1 MRLVVDASVAVKWV
15 LPELAT
21 ESGTDRAAELL
32 NAVRESRADL
42 VQPPHWLAEVAAV
55 ISRLRPEV
63 ADQAVDLLDAL
74 ELAVEA
80 DPRIY
85 KRASHIARQLDHHL
99 FDTLYHALA
108 LERDAVLVTA
118 DDRYLRKARALGGI
132 VSLGDWVAPAVA
144 ADE

>member
-15 LPELAT
+15 LPEPAT
-21 ESGTDRAAELL
+21 ESDSDRATALL
-32 NAVRESRADL
+32 NAIRESRVEL

-63 ADQAVDLLDAL
+63 ANQAVDLLHAL
-74 ELAVEA
+74 ELAVEEDA
-80 DPRIY
+80 DIY
-85 KRASHIARQLDHHL
+85 KRASRIARQLDHHL

-118 DDRYLRKARALGGI
+118 DDRYLRKAGALGGI
-132 VSLGDWVAPAVA
+132 VSLSDWIAPAA
-144 ADE
+144 ATDG

>member
-15 LPELAT
+15 LPDSAV
-21 ESGTDRAAELL
+21 ESDTDRAAELL
-32 NAVRESRADL
+32 NAVRENRIEL

-55 ISRLRPEV
+55 ISRLRPGV
-63 ADQAVDLLDAL
+63 ADEAVDLLDAL

-80 DPRIY
+80 DAVIY
-85 KRASHIARQLDHHL
+85 KRASRIARQFDHHL

-118 DDRYLRKARALGGI
+118 DDRYLRKAATLGGI
-132 VSLGDWVAPAVA
+132 VSLRRWIPPAGKT
-144 ADE
+144 DG